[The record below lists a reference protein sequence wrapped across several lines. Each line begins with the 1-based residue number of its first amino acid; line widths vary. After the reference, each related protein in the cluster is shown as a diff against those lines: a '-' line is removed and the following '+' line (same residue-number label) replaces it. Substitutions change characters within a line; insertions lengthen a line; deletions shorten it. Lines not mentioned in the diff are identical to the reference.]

1 MSSEY
6 GQKSFEQLQTQL
18 RQMRQQAEDAVPCF
32 SVTEQNWK
40 GLLAL
45 EQKHS
50 ELLLSLL
57 KQQQNLMTEEEMGK
71 LLGWQTEQLSS
82 LTTQTA
88 AMTEQYQKTLTAEAK
103 VFTNAAQTAV
113 SDLSKQ
119 AGSVSDSFSSALRN
133 ERSEMQ
139 RYRRRLFWIS
149 LLPTAITLA
158 SLLAWTLWQR

>member
-6 GQKSFEQLQTQL
+6 GAKSYEQLQTQL

-45 EQKHS
+45 EQKQS

-57 KQQQNLMTEEEMGK
+57 KQQQDLMTEEEMSK

-82 LTTQTA
+82 LTMQTA
-88 AMTEQYQKTLTAEAK
+88 ELTEQYQKTLTAEAK

-119 AGSVSDSFSSALRN
+119 AGSVSDSFSSTLQN
-133 ERSEMQ
+133 ERSEME
-139 RYRRRLFWIS
+139 RFRRRLFWIS
-149 LLPTAITLA
+149 LLPTGITLA
-158 SLLAWTLWQR
+158 SLLAWTLWLR

>member
-50 ELLLSLL
+50 ELLLALL
-57 KQQQNLMTEEEMGK
+57 QQQQNLMTADEMNS
-71 LLGWQTEQLSS
+71 LAGWQIDQLSS
-82 LTTQTA
+82 LTAQTA
-88 AMTEQYQKTLTAEAK
+88 ELTEQYQQKLTAEAK
-103 VFTNAAQTAV
+103 AFTNAAQTAV

-119 AGSVSDSFSSALRN
+119 AGSVSDSFSSALQN

-139 RYRRRLFWIS
+139 RFRRRLFWIS

-158 SLLAWTLWQR
+158 SLLAWTLWLR

>member
-6 GQKSFEQLQTQL
+6 GQKSFEELQTQL
-18 RQMRQQAEDAVPCF
+18 RQIRQQAEDAVPCF
-32 SVTEQNWK
+32 SVTEQNWR

-50 ELLLSLL
+50 ELLLALL
-57 KQQQNLMTEEEMGK
+57 KQQQNLMTEEEMSK
-71 LLGWQTEQLSS
+71 LLSWQTEQLSS
-82 LTTQTA
+82 LTAQTA
-88 AMTEQYQKTLTAEAK
+88 AMTGQYQQTLTAEAK
-103 VFTNAAQTAV
+103 AFTNAAQTAV

-149 LLPTAITLA
+149 LLPTSITLA
-158 SLLAWTLWQR
+158 SLLAWTLWLR

>member
-6 GQKSFEQLQTQL
+6 GAKSYEQLQTQL

-119 AGSVSDSFSSALRN
+119 AGSVSDSFSSALQN
-133 ERSEMQ
+133 ERTEMRRFQ
-139 RYRRRLFWIS
+139 RRLFWIS
-149 LLPTAITLA
+149 LLPTAITLL
-158 SLLAWTLWQR
+158 SLLAWALWLR

>member
-6 GQKSFEQLQTQL
+6 GQKSFEELQTQL
-18 RQMRQQAEDAVPCF
+18 RQIRQQAEDAVPCF
-32 SVTEQNWK
+32 SVTEQNWR

-50 ELLLSLL
+50 ELLLALL
-57 KQQQNLMTEEEMGK
+57 KQQQNLMTEEEMGQ

-119 AGSVSDSFSSALRN
+119 AGSVSDSFSSTLQN

-149 LLPTAITLA
+149 LLPTSITLA
-158 SLLAWTLWQR
+158 SLLAWTLWLR

>member
-6 GQKSFEQLQTQL
+6 GAKSYEQLQTQL

-50 ELLLSLL
+50 ELLLALL
-57 KQQQNLMTEEEMGK
+57 KRQQDLMTEEEMSK

-82 LTTQTA
+82 LTAQTA
-88 AMTEQYQKTLTAEAK
+88 ELTEQYQKTLRLEAK
-103 VFTNAAQTAV
+103 AFTNAAQAAV

-158 SLLAWTLWQR
+158 SLLAWTLWLR